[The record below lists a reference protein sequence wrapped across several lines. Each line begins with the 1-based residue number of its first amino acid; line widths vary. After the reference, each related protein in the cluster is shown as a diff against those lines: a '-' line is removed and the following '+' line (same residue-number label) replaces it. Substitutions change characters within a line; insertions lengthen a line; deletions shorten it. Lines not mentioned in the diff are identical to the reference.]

1 MEMLRRKNYTKNSFF
16 FIFLLHRLELINSND
31 PEMYDIKVRCG
42 EWDTEGESEEFDHQ
56 ERNAKNILIHPGFK
70 PNELYNDVGIIILE
84 SNFDL
89 DQHID
94 TICLPDLVT
103 FIYFTK

>member
-1 MEMLRRKNYTKNSFF
+1 
-16 FIFLLHRLELINSND
+16 
-31 PEMYDIKVRCG
+31 MYDIKVRCG
-42 EWDTEGESEEFDHQ
+42 EWDTEGVTEEFDHQ

-94 TICLPDLVT
+94 TICLPDPVT
-103 FIYFTK
+103 FICLSKFEVFH